1 MQRGTFG
8 AGSQPAT
15 VVTFGEIMLRIAS
28 LNYLKFRQSLPGH
41 VDVTFAGAEANVAAS
56 LSMFGCPVKF
66 VTALPKHSIAD
77 ACIGTLRN
85 VGIDTSDILM
95 VDQGRIGIYFVETG
109 ANQRPST
116 VIYDRAGASI
126 AAADPS
132 IYDWKKIFQGVKWL
146 HITGITPALSK
157 LAADATLD
165 AVKTARGM
173 GLTISCDLNYRK
185 KLWDW
190 EPGVSAKELAGKVM
204 NGILPFVDILIGNEE
219 DAEDVLGI
227 KAGDTDVNL
236 GKLDYERYPSV
247 AREIVKK
254 YPNIK
259 KIGTTLRESISASH
273 NNWGAMLYNAS
284 SDKCYFAPNAEGQYR
299 PYEIRNIV
307 DRIGGGDSF
316 TAGLIYCSLE
326 GKSDEESLA
335 FGVAASCL
343 CHSVYGDFN
352 YSTKEEVL
360 ALMKGD
366 ATGRVKR

>member
-1 MQRGTFG
+1 
-8 AGSQPAT
+8 
-15 VVTFGEIMLRIAS
+15 MLRIAS
-28 LNYLKFRQSLPGH
+28 LNFLKFRQSLPGQ

-56 LSMFGCPVKF
+56 LSMFGCPAKF
-66 VTALPKHSIAD
+66 VTVLPKHSVAD
-77 ACIGTLRN
+77 ACVGILRN
-85 VGIDTSDILM
+85 VGIDTTDILR
-95 VDQGRIGIYFVETG
+95 VDQGRIGIYYVEAG

-132 IYDWKKIFQGVKWL
+132 IYDWEKIFKGSKWF
-146 HITGITPALSK
+146 HVTGITPALSRQ
-157 LAADATLD
+157 AAAAALE
-165 AVKTARGM
+165 AAETARRM
-173 GLTISCDLNYRK
+173 GLTISCDLNFRK

-190 EPGVSAKELAGKVM
+190 EPGITAKELAGKVM
-204 NGILPFVDILIGNEE
+204 NTILPFVDILIGNEE

-236 GKLDYERYPSV
+236 GKLDIERYPFV

-259 KIGTTLRESISASH
+259 KVATTLRESISASH
-273 NNWGAMLYNAS
+273 NNWGAMLYDAVT
-284 SDKCYFAPNAEGQYR
+284 DKCYFAPNIRDQYS

-316 TAGLIYCSLE
+316 TAGLIYGFLDE
-326 GKSDEESLA
+326 KMRKSEEDVLA
-335 FGVAASCL
+335 FSVAASCL

-366 ATGRVKR
+366 SSGRVKR

>member
-1 MQRGTFG
+1 MQQ
-8 AGSQPAT
+8 AA
-15 VVTFGEIMLRIAS
+15 VVTFGEIMLRMAS
-28 LNYLKFRQSLPGH
+28 LGFLKFRQSLPGH
-41 VDVTFAGAEANVAAS
+41 IDLTFAGAEANVAAS
-56 LSMFGCPVKF
+56 LSMLGCQAKF

-77 ACIGTLRN
+77 ACMGTLRN
-85 VGIDTSDILM
+85 VGIDTSDI
-95 VDQGRIGIYFVETG
+95 VRIDQGRIGIYFVETG

-116 VIYDRAGASI
+116 IIYDRGGASI

-132 IYDWKKIFQGVKWL
+132 IYDWKKILQGAKWL
-146 HITGITPALSK
+146 HVTGITPALSRQ
-157 LAADATLD
+157 AADATLN
-165 AVKTARGM
+165 AAKTAREM
-173 GLTISCDLNYRK
+173 GLTISCDLNFRK

-204 NGILPFVDILIGNEE
+204 GGILPFVDILVGNEE

-227 KAGDTDVNL
+227 KAGDTDVTR
-236 GKLDYERYPSV
+236 GKLDIERYPSV

-259 KIGTTLRESISASH
+259 KVATTLRESISATH
-273 NNWGAMLYNAS
+273 NNWGAMLYNAAT
-284 SDKCYFAPNAEGQYR
+284 DKCVFAPNVQGQYK

-326 GKSDEESLA
+326 GKSEEESLA
-335 FGVAASCL
+335 FAVAASCL

-366 ATGRVKR
+366 ASGRVKR

>member
-1 MQRGTFG
+1 MES
-8 AGSQPAT
+8 AA
-15 VVTFGEIMLRIAS
+15 VVTFGEIMLRVAS
-28 LNYLKFRQSLPGH
+28 LNFLKFRQSLPGQ

-56 LSMFGCPVKF
+56 LSMLGCPAKF
-66 VTALPKHSIAD
+66 VTALPRHSIAD
-77 ACIGTLRN
+77 ACVGILRN
-85 VGIDTSDILM
+85 VGIDTSDILR
-95 VDQGRIGIYFVETG
+95 VDEGRFGIYFVETG

-132 IYDWKKIFQGVKWL
+132 MYDWKKIFQGSKWF
-146 HITGITPALSK
+146 HVTGITPALSK
-157 LAADATLD
+157 QAAAAALD
-165 AVKTARGM
+165 AVKAARGM
-173 GLTISCDLNYRK
+173 GLTVSCDLNFRK

-190 EPGVSAKELAGKVM
+190 EPGVSAKQLAGKVM
-204 NGILPFVDILIGNEE
+204 SGILPFVDILVGNEE
-219 DAEDVLGI
+219 DAEDILGI

-236 GKLDYERYPSV
+236 GKLDIERYPSV

-259 KIGTTLRESISASH
+259 KVATTLRESISASH
-273 NNWGAMLYNAS
+273 NNWGAMLYNAA
-284 SDKCYFAPNAEGQYR
+284 SDTCYFAPNYQQQYR

-316 TAGLIYCSLE
+316 TAGLIYSSLD
-326 GKSDEESLA
+326 GDLSKSDQDILA
-335 FGVAASCL
+335 FSVAASCL

-352 YSTKEEVL
+352 YTTREEVL

-366 ATGRVKR
+366 SSGRVKR

>member
-1 MQRGTFG
+1 M
-8 AGSQPAT
+8 GSAS

-28 LNYLKFRQSLPGH
+28 LDFLKFRQSLPGH

-56 LSMFGCPVKF
+56 LGMFGCPVKF

-85 VGIDTSDILM
+85 VGIDTDCILR
-95 VDQGRIGIYFVETG
+95 VDKGRIGIYFVETG

-132 IYDWKKIFQGVKWL
+132 IYDWKKILQGVKWF
-146 HITGITPALSK
+146 HFTGITPALSK
-157 LAADATLD
+157 NAATAALD
-165 AVKTARGM
+165 AVKAARQM
-173 GLTISCDLNYRK
+173 GLTVSCDLNFRK

-190 EPGVSAKELAGKVM
+190 EPGVSAKALAGKVM
-204 NGILPFVDILIGNEE
+204 NEILPYVDVLVGNEE

-227 KAGDTDVNL
+227 KAGNTDVNQ
-236 GKLDYERYPSV
+236 GKLDVERYPSV

-259 KIGTTLRESISASH
+259 KVATTLRESISASH
-273 NNWGAMLYNAS
+273 NNWGAMLYNAV
-284 SDKCYFAPNAEGQYR
+284 SDKCYFAPDVKGQYT

-316 TAGLIYCSLE
+316 TAGLISCSLDE
-326 GKSDEESLA
+326 TFSGSDQDTLA
-335 FGVAASCL
+335 FAVAASCL

-366 ATGRVKR
+366 ASGRVKR

>member
-1 MQRGTFG
+1 
-8 AGSQPAT
+8 
-15 VVTFGEIMLRIAS
+15 MLRVAP
-28 LNYLKFRQSLPGH
+28 LNYLKFRQSLPGQ

-56 LSMFGCPVKF
+56 LSMFCCPTKF
-66 VTALPKHSIAD
+66 VTALPRHSVAD
-77 ACIGTLRN
+77 ACIGVLRN
-85 VGIDTSDILM
+85 VGIDTSDILR
-95 VDQGRIGIYFVETG
+95 VDQGRIGIYFVEAG

-132 IYDWKKIFQGVKWL
+132 IYDWKKIFQGAKWF
-146 HITGITPALSK
+146 HVTGITPALSRQASI
-157 LAADATLD
+157 AALD
-165 AVKTARGM
+165 AVKAARQM
-173 GLTISCDLNYRK
+173 GLTVSCDLNFRK

-190 EPGVSAKELAGKVM
+190 EPGVSAKELAGRVM
-204 NGILPFVDILIGNEE
+204 NGILPFVDILVGNEE

-227 KAGDTDVNL
+227 KAGDTDVNS
-236 GKLDYERYPSV
+236 GKLDIERYPSV

-259 KIGTTLRESISASH
+259 KVGTTLRESISANH

-284 SDKCYFAPNAEGQYR
+284 SDKCYFAPNVQDQYT

-316 TAGLIYCSLE
+316 TAGLISCSL
-326 GKSDEESLA
+326 GGNMSDQETLA
-335 FGVAASCL
+335 FSVAASCL

-366 ATGRVKR
+366 ASGRVKR